1 MHTLTTALLRHKAGA
16 KSYWRG
22 LTYRDSVTHLL
33 MHNRHVAA
41 KVMGTDHYD
50 VELAWDG
57 TQLVGECSC
66 PHGEQGFFCKHCVAV
81 GLVLLEQGRTL
92 PPPDAEDEELREHLR
107 SLDPDVLAE
116 LLYEHAGRDRALRE
130 KIMTAG
136 STSPG

>member
-1 MHTLTTALLRHKAGA
+1 MQTLTTALLRHKAGA

-22 LTYRDSVTHLL
+22 LTYRDSVSHLRVL
-33 MHNRHVAA
+33 SRHVAA
-41 KVMGTDHYD
+41 RVMGTDQYE

-57 TQLVGECSC
+57 TLLGGRCSC

-92 PPPDAEDEELREHLR
+92 PPPDAEDEELRAHLR
-107 SLDPDVLAE
+107 ALDPAVLAE
-116 LLYEHAGRDRALRE
+116 LLYEHAGRDRTLRD

-136 STSPG
+136 ATGPG